1 MRTLTSAV
9 LCALALTAAAAPAA
23 ADAVIERFSRSDGFA
38 GMGGFEMSTTET
50 TSATAH
56 RDESKM
62 KFTGGFLSAIQKMAG
77 FGDTVRITRLD
88 RDLVWTLDPE
98 KKTYTEAPLTARG
111 ERERPAPGQRP
122 QPKKDE
128 PSDWVVTRNEF
139 KVEKTGGKKV
149 VNGFPCEEYL
159 MTWVVETRNTKT
171 GETARSLMT
180 NRQWTTPETAEI
192 RAVQAEEQ
200 AYGKAYLKKLG
211 LEMSPAEAQRY
222 LAGLT
227 SLPEAEQQ
235 KALAKISAELQKV
248 HGFPIVTHIEW
259 TGDAAG
265 GGKESASGGQ
275 GGGQQDLGQVLGKI
289 FGGGGK
295 KPSEG
300 EGASG
305 GKGGSEKSGALFNYY
320 TEIKSLR
327 TTAHDTG
334 RFEVPAGYT
343 LKK

>member
-1 MRTLTSAV
+1 MRQLISGFV
-9 LCALALTAAAAPAA
+9 CALALTAAAAPAA

-38 GMGGFEMSTTET
+38 GMGGFEMTTIEA
-50 TSATAH
+50 TSATAQ
-56 RDESKM
+56 REESRM

-77 FGDTVRITRLD
+77 FGDSVRITRLD
-88 RDLVWTLDPE
+88 RDVVWMLDPE

-149 VNGFPCEEYL
+149 INGFSCDEYL
-159 MTWVVETRNTKT
+159 MTWLVETRNVKT
-171 GETARSLMT
+171 GETGKSLMT

-192 RAVQAEEQ
+192 RAAQAEEQ
-200 AYGKAYLKKLG
+200 AYAKAYLKKIG
-211 LEMSPAEAQRY
+211 LEMSPAESQRY

-227 SLPEAEQQ
+227 GLPDAEQQ
-235 KALAKISAELQKV
+235 KALAKIGAELRKV
-248 HGFPIVTHIEW
+248 QGFTIVSQVEW

-265 GGKESASGGQ
+265 GAPRESPSGQ
-275 GGGQQDLGQVLGKI
+275 GGGQQDLGQVLGKL

-295 KPSEG
+295 KSGEG
-300 EGASG
+300 ESG
-305 GKGGSEKSGALFNYY
+305 SGKGGSEKSGALFNFY
-320 TEIKSLR
+320 TEVKSVR
-327 TTAHDTG
+327 TSAHEDG